1 MAYVA
6 GDTILDDEY
15 NAFVAN
21 SSAPVGINHIMGT
34 GATVYGLGQAELP
47 TVAAGEGQTSGTVTA
62 ASWNALLAA
71 LDNIGDHTN
80 DTLTARTAVS
90 AGDTISIKS
99 AIAADLVSLAAE
111 VAGGSTSATAISA
124 GSELRSSRSAT
135 RYVGSHTVEHSVTF
149 SNANEARFFFNAG
162 GTIRVNLTRVGGG
175 AANGSTA
182 TSKDGSVDEMITAM
196 GNFDIKSLTS
206 TRSGSSETLTTDGF
220 AIGFQDVTTS
230 YQTVFLL
237 TQANGTYTSMTLKG
251 EVKANATQ
259 GSTTV
264 ITVKMTLTDADSG
277 DILYTSG
284 NLSSVDVNENFLGT
298 TDFATKLML
307 PTTAQG
313 LDPVYTL
320 SSSAEVSNTTA

>member
-15 NAFVAN
+15 NEFLTN
-21 SSAPVGINHIMGT
+21 TSGTIGINHTMGT
-34 GATVYGLGQAELP
+34 GATVYGLGQTELP
-47 TVAAGEGQTSGTVTA
+47 TVQGGADSGTTVTA
-62 ASWNALLAA
+62 ASWNALLTAM
-71 LDNIGDHTN
+71 DNIGDHTN
-80 DTLTARTAVS
+80 DTLTARTQVG
-90 AGDTISIKS
+90 AGDPITIKS

-111 VAGGSTSATAISA
+111 VAAGSVNATAISA
-124 GSELRSSRSAT
+124 GSELQSSRSST
-135 RYVGSHTVEHSVTF
+135 RYVGSHIVEHTVTF
-149 SNANEARFFFNAG
+149 SNANEMRFFFNAG
-162 GTIRVNLTRVGGG
+162 GKIRVNLTRVGGG
-175 AANGSTA
+175 LANGTST
-182 TSKDGSVDEMITAM
+182 SDKDDSVDEMITAM
-196 GNFDIKSLTS
+196 GDFDIKSLTS
-206 TRSGSSETLTTDGF
+206 SRSGTTETLTTDGF

-251 EVKANATQ
+251 EIKGNATA
-259 GSTTV
+259 GSTTNV
-264 ITVKMTLTDADSG
+264 TIKMSLTDADSG

-284 NLSSVDVNENFLGT
+284 NLNSIDVNENFLGQ

-320 SSSAEVSNTTA
+320 SGSAETSNTTA

>member
-15 NAFVAN
+15 NAFVTP
-21 SSAPVGINHIMGT
+21 SSAPFGINHIMGT
-34 GATVYGLGQAELP
+34 GATVYGLGQTELP
-47 TVAAGEGQTSGTVTA
+47 AVAAGEGGTSGTVTA
-62 ASWNALLAA
+62 AQWNALLSAM
-71 LDNIGDHTN
+71 DNIGDHTN
-80 DTLTARTAVS
+80 DSLTARTAVS

-124 GSELRSSRSAT
+124 GSELRSSRSGT
-135 RYVGSHTVEHSVTF
+135 RYAGSHIVEHSVTF

-162 GTIRVNLTRVGGG
+162 GAIRVNLTRVANGGG
-175 AANGSTA
+175 AATD
-182 TSKDGSVDEMITAM
+182 KDDSVDEMITAM

-206 TRSGSSETLTTDGF
+206 TRSGTTETLTTNGF

-264 ITVKMTLTDADSG
+264 ITLKMSLTDADSG
-277 DILYTSG
+277 DILYTDG
-284 NLSSVDVNENFLGT
+284 NLSSIDVNENFIGT

>member
-15 NAFVAN
+15 NAFVTP
-21 SSAPVGINHIMGT
+21 SSAPFGINHIMGT

-47 TVAAGEGQTSGTVTA
+47 AVAADEGGTSGTVTA
-62 ASWNALLAA
+62 AQWNALLSAM
-71 LDNIGDHTN
+71 DNIGDHTN
-80 DTLTARTAVS
+80 DSLTARTAVS

-124 GSELRSSRSAT
+124 GSELRSSRSGT
-135 RYVGSHTVEHSVTF
+135 RYAGSHIVEHSVTF

-162 GTIRVNLTRVGGG
+162 GAIRVNLTRVANGGG
-175 AANGSTA
+175 AATD
-182 TSKDGSVDEMITAM
+182 KDDSVDEMITAM

-206 TRSGSSETLTTDGF
+206 TRSGTTETLTTNGF

-264 ITVKMTLTDADSG
+264 ITLKMSLTDADSG
-277 DILYTSG
+277 DILYTDG
-284 NLSSVDVNENFLGT
+284 NLSSIDVNENFIGT

-320 SSSAEVSNTTA
+320 SASAEVSNSTA

>member
-6 GDTILDDEY
+6 GDIILDDEY
-15 NAFVAN
+15 NTFVT
-21 SSAPVGINHIMGT
+21 STDPIGINHIMGT
-34 GATVYGLGQAELP
+34 GATVYGLGQAALP
-47 TVAAGEGQTSGTVTA
+47 AVAAGEGQTSGTVTA
-62 ASWNALLAA
+62 ASWNALLSA
-71 LDNIGDHTN
+71 LDNIGNHTN
-80 DTLTARTAVS
+80 DSLTARTAVS
-90 AGDTISIKS
+90 AGDTIAIKA

-111 VAGGSTSATAISA
+111 VAAGSVNATALSA
-124 GSELRSSRSAT
+124 GAELRSSRSGT
-135 RYVGSHTVEHSVTF
+135 RYVGSHIVEHSVTF

-162 GTIRVNLTRVGGG
+162 GKIRVNLTRVGGG

-182 TSKDGSVDEMITAM
+182 TDKDDSVDEMITAM
-196 GNFDIKSLTS
+196 GNFDIASLQS
-206 TRSGSSETLTTDGF
+206 TRSGASETLTTNGF
-220 AIGFQDVTTS
+220 AVGFQDVTTS

-251 EVKANATQ
+251 EVKANATA

-264 ITVKMTLTDADSG
+264 ITIKMSLTDADGG

-284 NLSSVDVNENFLGT
+284 NLSSIDVNENFLGQ

-320 SSSAEVSNTTA
+320 SASAIVSNTTA